1 MTHKLCEALSVTANV
16 GLAQDYVLVDS
27 RSSASEEEN
36 DTSDRGEGSAI
47 EEHGTTHV
55 GVGKLEHP
63 TPLPH
68 DRDLVTSTG
77 RSTPPSPRTGVSSS
91 TGTVA
96 PSEQDKVHSTSG
108 GTRPPTSHRVNEVS
122 AGDVR
127 AAVGK
132 MGDQPN
138 SNSIQPTSSAAKKQ
152 LSYAVSNE
160 LQLPTIQ
167 ALAVLSNVSEYT
179 PII

>member
-1 MTHKLCEALSVTANV
+1 VRYTA
-16 GLAQDYVLVDS
+16 AVLVY
-27 RSSASEEEN
+27 
-36 DTSDRGEGSAI
+36 EG
-47 EEHGTTHV
+47 V
-55 GVGKLEHP
+55 P
-63 TPLPH
+63 
-68 DRDLVTSTG
+68 
-77 RSTPPSPRTGVSSS
+77 
-91 TGTVA
+91 
-96 PSEQDKVHSTSG
+96 TSG

-179 PII
+179 PIV